1 MLTHRIW
8 AFLLFF
14 GAFLTLQPV
23 HATMVLPQGLDN
35 LHAKAKYIFLGDC
48 LENKVALDP
57 VSGRVATFTTF
68 QILESLK
75 GDPGTTYTI
84 KQVGGQLPDSPI
96 VTHIVGVPQ
105 FEVGKRY
112 LVFLPAASRIGF
124 ASPVGLT
131 QGVFTASENPSGETV
146 VSNGRDVAD
155 LLETVTP
162 DKIPPG
168 MASKMHLV
176 RTPTNAQAR
185 KAIRLDDVRS
195 LLQGMPQP

>member
-1 MLTHRIW
+1 MLTQRIW
-8 AFLLFF
+8 AFL
-14 GAFLTLQPV
+14 FLSCFLALQPL

-35 LHAKAKYIFLGDC
+35 LHAKAKYVFLGNC
-48 LENKVALDP
+48 LENKVAFDP
-57 VSGRVATFTTF
+57 ISGRVATFTTF

-75 GDPGTTYTI
+75 GNPGTTYTI

-96 VTHIVGVPQ
+96 VEHITGVPQ
-105 FEVGKRY
+105 FAVGQRY
-112 LVFLPAASRIGF
+112 LVFVPAPSRIGF

-131 QGVFTASENPSGETV
+131 QGVFTAKENASGETT

-168 MASKMHLV
+168 LITKMHLA
-176 RTPTNAQAR
+176 RTPGNAEAR
-185 KAIRLDDVRS
+185 KSMPLDDMRS